1 MKKKIWPTRNLYF
14 QHVDPEQLKLHEP
27 KPTRSE
33 AAEQRRTRTNAA
45 WGELEIKKQKL
56 NDALGRPVT
65 RTAVKQQ
72 KKRPGGGGD
81 WHVMNNDK

>member
-33 AAEQRRTRTNAA
+33 AVQRQHARTNAA
-45 WGELEIKKQKL
+45 WDELEIRKQKL
-56 NDALGRPVT
+56 NDSVGVRVT
-65 RTAVKQQ
+65 RTPRKQQ
-72 KKRPGGGGD
+72 KERPAGGD